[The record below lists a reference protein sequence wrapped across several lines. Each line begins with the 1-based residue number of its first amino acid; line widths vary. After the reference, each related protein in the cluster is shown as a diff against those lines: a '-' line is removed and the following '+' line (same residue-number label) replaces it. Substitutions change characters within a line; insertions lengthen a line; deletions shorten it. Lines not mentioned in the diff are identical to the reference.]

1 MALKVFDLA
10 CDAGHVF
17 EGWFTSR
24 EEFDRQ
30 CERGLLCC
38 PVCDSKA
45 VTRQVSASRLN
56 VSGASRAP
64 AAVPVPSDAGDAAR
78 QAEMLRQLR
87 EWVRSTDNVGAAFA
101 TEARRIHEGDAP
113 ARPIRGTA
121 SASERQALVEDGIA
135 VMPLP
140 RILDDEQL
148 Q

>member
-38 PVCDSKA
+38 PVCDSKV

-64 AAVPVPSDAGDAAR
+64 VPVEAPDAAR
-78 QAEMLRQLR
+78 QADILRQLR
-87 EWVRSTDNVGAAFA
+87 EWVRSTDNVGAALA

-121 SASERQALVEDGIA
+121 SPSERQALVEEGIA

>member
-24 EEFDRQ
+24 EDYDRQ

-45 VTRQVSASRLN
+45 VTRQVSAARLN
-56 VSGASRAP
+56 VSGATQAP
-64 AAVPVPSDAGDAAR
+64 VPVDGSDAAR
-78 QAEMLRQLR
+78 QQANALRQLR

-121 SASERQALVEDGIA
+121 SASERQALVEEGIA

-140 RILDDEQL
+140 SILDDEQL